1 MNTRKEHRKKCERL
15 QIMHDLNEPTKLTES
30 IKIRIMLGL
39 SIFCWLAVLIGLVIF
54 TFS

>member
-15 QIMHDLNEPTKLTES
+15 QIVHDLNAPTKLTES

>member
-1 MNTRKEHRKKCERL
+1 MNTRKEYRKKCERL
-15 QIMHDLNEPTKLTES
+15 QIVHNLNAPTKLTKS

-39 SIFCWLAVLIGLVIF
+39 SIFCWLAFFIGLVIF